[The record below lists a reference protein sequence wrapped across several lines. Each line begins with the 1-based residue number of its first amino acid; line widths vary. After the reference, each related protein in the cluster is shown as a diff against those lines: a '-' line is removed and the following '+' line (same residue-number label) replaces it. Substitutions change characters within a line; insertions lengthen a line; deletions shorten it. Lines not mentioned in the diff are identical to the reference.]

1 MGGLLDLMAPDPNL
15 RRGGLLSPIGW
26 DKNEDWH
33 FTYPKIAIDAAKTF
47 DNLGKAQRLPHGTSP
62 DHPAYKSVFDAA
74 GAINL
79 PSLLRKGSANTVGMN
94 LWHGGPN
101 KWAAEPGFPQGRPRL
116 DKMGEGEGVQAF
128 GKGFYSAEKP
138 AVALD
143 YKRRLSRK
151 PAEITY
157 DGKPINADVNVSG
170 SSRKFTDFTS
180 KEGLVNEIFMRAKT
194 EGVDPSVILNQ
205 RLDGSI
211 KKIDRVENSSMSM
224 SSQIPQL
231 QKLDDHIK
239 LLKSI
244 DPKLIKKI
252 DPDDMIEG
260 GVLYKLDIPD
270 EDIAKYI
277 DLDAPLSEQS
287 QYIKDALQKI
297 KGQLPEN
304 AFDDLG
310 GNWDALFGPNVTG
323 QQLIGTIDS
332 IMGGKFAEKVLRK
345 AGIPGNR
352 YADQMSRGKNA
363 QTRNYVTWDQ
373 KVLDRAKV
381 LQRNEEIYKQL
392 EKSGVPFA

>member
-1 MGGLLDLMAPDPNL
+1 
-15 RRGGLLSPIGW
+15 
-26 DKNEDWH
+26 
-33 FTYPKIAIDAAKTF
+33 
-47 DNLGKAQRLPHGTSP
+47 
-62 DHPAYKSVFDAA
+62 
-74 GAINL
+74 
-79 PSLLRKGSANTVGMN
+79 
-94 LWHGGPN
+94 
-101 KWAAEPGFPQGRPRL
+101 
-116 DKMGEGEGVQAF
+116 MGEGEGVQAF

-157 DGKPINADVNVSG
+157 DGKPINADVNISG
-170 SSRKFTDFTS
+170 SSRQFTDFTS

-205 RLDGSI
+205 QLDGSI
-211 KKIDRVENSSMSM
+211 KKIDRLENSNMSM
-224 SSQIPQL
+224 SAQIPQL

-244 DPKLIKKI
+244 DPKLIRKI

-260 GVLYKLDIPD
+260 GVLYKIDIPD

-287 QYIKDALQKI
+287 QHIKDALQKI
-297 KGQLPEN
+297 KDQLPEN
-304 AFDDLG
+304 ALDDLG

-352 YADQMSRGKNA
+352 YSDQMSRGKYGVQLKYKGKDYTDGPVEFA
-363 QTRNYVTWDQ
+363 TKKQADDYLKESTKKGFEAEHIDIGTRNYVTWDQ

-381 LQRNEEIYKQL
+381 LQRNEEIFNQL
-392 EKSGVPFA
+392 TKAGIPFT